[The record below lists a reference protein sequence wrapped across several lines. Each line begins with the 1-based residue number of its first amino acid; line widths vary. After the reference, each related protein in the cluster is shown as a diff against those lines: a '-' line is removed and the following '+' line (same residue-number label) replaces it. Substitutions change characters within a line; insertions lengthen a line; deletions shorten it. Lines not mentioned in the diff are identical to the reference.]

1 MRWKLEMMKNLKK
14 PIPHHLIPKWDPV
27 ILEETFNSQSLV
39 VFFRPI
45 KFAIAFSF
53 GNILAIGRVGA
64 QIPTDLPLFAWGL
77 GGIIAEPHVEDFFTK
92 GTAFLIG
99 PIQQARMMLDP
110 VRVYA
115 TCIYIGSVIL
125 ALVCA
130 LWVHNKIL
138 TLLAIISEI
147 CALIWASASL
157 TKPIL
162 EQLCDNGTNQQK
174 ALILQRSMHQL
185 RYSLSYIPFA
195 RRMVSDLIISCCDTE
210 F

>member
-1 MRWKLEMMKNLKK
+1 MEKLSGAMGRFNRSLLGPDVAEEEDGYSLFSAQSYDNGQCALSPMQRLYGFAGCLLGGLLCM
-14 PIPHHLIPKWDPV
+14 
-27 ILEETFNSQSLV
+27 ILSLV

-53 GNILAIGRVGA
+53 GNILAIGS
-64 QIPTDLPLFAWGL
+64 
-77 GGIIAEPHVEDFFTK
+77 
-92 GTAFLIG
+92 TAFLIG

-130 LWVHNKIL
+130 LWVNNKIL